1 MIMQDVQNYYQLLCV
16 KEDAAPQEIKTA
28 FRKLAQVYH
37 PDKNKNSPESASYF
51 KVLLNAYSVLSD
63 RKRRKQYDLFLRAR
77 RGLDKQPEKSTTA
90 AAPKRENTIQTVC
103 NQLNMFL
110 WDIEDFLRTFDPVLL
125 FKEYSGV
132 PLWIYIEKLLKY
144 LDKWVFDPGQFEEH
158 VFSVNSRS
166 KVAFLNYFYSIRV
179 RVDKYFKE
187 LTFDDLVS
195 IVPGYNIMKID
206 VLFEVFKHTT
216 YYLTNVKLLLS
227 GEISHIPDYTYQE
240 PLTIE

>member
-1 MIMQDVQNYYQLLCV
+1 MQIGQTYYQLLNIA
-16 KEDAAPQEIKTA
+16 ETASFQEIKSA
-28 FRKLAQVYH
+28 FRKLALRYH

-63 RKRRKQYDLFLRAR
+63 NDKRKQYDSFLKTR
-77 RGLDKQPEKSTTA
+77 RGLDTQPEKRTGGPA
-90 AAPKRENTIQTVC
+90 AESENTIQTVY

-110 WDIEDFLRTFDPVLL
+110 WDIEDFLRQLDPVFL

-144 LDKWVFDPGQFEEH
+144 IDKWVFDPNRFEDH

-166 KVAFLNYFYSIRV
+166 KLAFLNYFYSIRV
-179 RVDKYFKE
+179 RTDKYFKDIC
-187 LTFDDLVS
+187 FDDLVR

-206 VLFEVFKHTT
+206 VIFEVFKHTT
-216 YYLTNVKLLLS
+216 YYITNIKLLIS

-240 PLTIE
+240 PLTLE

>member
-1 MIMQDVQNYYQLLCV
+1 MQDVQNYYQLLSV
-16 KEDAAPQEIKTA
+16 QENASLKEIKSA

-37 PDKNKNSPESASYF
+37 PDKNRNSPESAGYF

-63 RKRRKQYDLFLRAR
+63 EQRRKQYDLFLNAR
-77 RGLDKQPEKSTTA
+77 RGLAERPQKTRTA
-90 AAPKRENTIQTVC
+90 AAPKRESTIQTVY

-110 WDIEDFLRTFDPVLL
+110 WDIEDFLRKLDPVLL
-125 FKEYSGV
+125 LKEYSGV
-132 PLWIYIEKLLKY
+132 PLWTHIEKLLKY
-144 LDKWVFDPGQFEEH
+144 MDKWIFDANRFEEH

-166 KVAFLNYFYSIRV
+166 KVAFLNYFYGIRV
-179 RVDKYFKE
+179 RVDKYFKD
-187 LTFDDLVS
+187 LSFDDLVR

-216 YYLTNVKLLLS
+216 YYLTNIKLLLS

-240 PLTIE
+240 LLTLE